1 MYCSKCGLTV
11 IVLSDARVVKAC
23 ECNAPII
30 AEMKATVIQN
40 SNLE

>member
-1 MYCSKCGLTV
+1 MYCKKCKVVVV
-11 IVLSDARVVKAC
+11 IVDGEYKKTCTC
-23 ECNAPII
+23 EAPII

>member
-1 MYCSKCGLTV
+1 MYCKKCKAVVV
-11 IVLSDARVVKAC
+11 IVDGEYKKTCTC
-23 ECNAPII
+23 EAPIV

>member
-1 MYCSKCGLTV
+1 MYCKKCN
-11 IVLSDARVVKAC
+11 AVVMQIKNEYKKTCTC
-23 ECNAPII
+23 EAPII